1 MPSASLRAFVVAA
14 LVVLA
19 APVQAIAQSS
29 TDAQANQPQIAGDA
43 GSNTTARFPTNKQ
56 NEPTVALAP
65 DGAHAIAGS
74 NDEQKQPPCGPGPV
88 RGATAPANDCS
99 FFPGV
104 GTSGVYTSSD
114 GGATWTNRGMLPG
127 YNDTGAAVAPSAGP
141 LPTSAAAG
149 SLVSDGD
156 PVVVFGPK
164 LVSGTFTFASGA
176 RAYYANLSA
185 FSSAGRPG
193 NQFAE
198 QIGVSI
204 SDDNGASWFDP
215 VVAAQSHGNVFN
227 DKESIWADRNP
238 GSPFF
243 GRVYV
248 SYSEFRPPSET

>member
-29 TDAQANQPQIAGDA
+29 ADGQANQPQIDGDA
-43 GSNTTARFPTNKQ
+43 RSNQTAGFPTNKQ
-56 NEPTVALAP
+56 NDPTVALAP

-88 RGATAPANDCS
+88 RGATAPANNCS

-127 YNDTGAAVAPSAGP
+127 YNDTGAAGAPSAGP
-141 LPTSAAAG
+141 PATAAAAG

-156 PVVVFGPK
+156 PVVAFGPK
-164 LVSGTFTFASGA
+164 LVNGTFPFANGA
-176 RAYYANLSA
+176 RAYYPNLSRFRNA
-185 FSSAGRPG
+185 APPG
-193 NQFAE
+193 TQFAE
-198 QIGVSI
+198 EAGLLI
-204 SDDNGASWFDP
+204 S
-215 VVAAQSHGNVFN
+215 
-227 DKESIWADRNP
+227 
-238 GSPFF
+238 
-243 GRVYV
+243 
-248 SYSEFRPPSET
+248 

>member
-14 LVVLA
+14 FVVLA

-56 NEPTVALAP
+56 NEPTVAIAP
-65 DGAHAIAGS
+65 DGTHAIAGS

-88 RGATAPANDCS
+88 RGATAAANNCS

-104 GTSGVYTSSD
+104 GTSAVYTSSN

-127 YNDTGAAVAPSAGP
+127 YTDTGAAVAPSAGA
-141 LPTSAAAG
+141 LATSAPAG
-149 SLVSDGD
+149 SFVSDGD

-164 LVSGTFTFASGA
+164 LVKGAFSFAKGA
-176 RAYYANLSA
+176 RAYYASLAA
-185 FSSAGRPG
+185 FSSAGRQG

-198 QIGVSI
+198 MISVSI
-204 SDDNGASWFDP
+204 SDDNGASW
-215 VVAAQSHGNVFN
+215 
-227 DKESIWADRNP
+227 
-238 GSPFF
+238 
-243 GRVYV
+243 Y
-248 SYSEFRPPSET
+248 

>member
-56 NEPTVALAP
+56 NEPTVAIAP
-65 DGAHAIAGS
+65 DGTHAIAGS

-88 RGATAPANDCS
+88 RGATTQNDCS

-104 GTSGVYTSSD
+104 GTDGVYTSSN

-127 YNDTGAAVAPSAGP
+127 FTDTGAAVATSAGG
-141 LPTSAAAG
+141 LATSAPAG

-164 LVSGTFTFASGA
+164 IGVNGAFSFAKGA
-176 RAYYANLSA
+176 RAYYA
-185 FSSAGRPG
+185 
-193 NQFAE
+193 
-198 QIGVSI
+198 
-204 SDDNGASWFDP
+204 
-215 VVAAQSHGNVFN
+215 
-227 DKESIWADRNP
+227 
-238 GSPFF
+238 
-243 GRVYV
+243 
-248 SYSEFRPPSET
+248 